1 MRSLTNMNEDIELA
15 YDKEWLEEF
24 NKVLAD
30 LTIPCIELPP
40 TTEQLIPVT
49 TITQNILTRGG
60 NMYYALEDDCQ
71 FAVTADHPRAK
82 GWANG

>member
-1 MRSLTNMNEDIELA
+1 MNELS

-24 NKVLAD
+24 ERELAKQ
-30 LTIPCIELPP
+30 TIPCVEFAKIELPKP
-40 TTEQLIPVT
+40 PVLI
-49 TITQNILTRGG
+49 IQNILTAGG
-60 NMYYALEDDCQ
+60 NMYYTLEDDCQ